1 MGAILIVVPLVALV
15 FPILLLLGALLADVL
30 YAAWCGYR
38 VWHERAPGRFGHLLH
53 LRHRVP

>member
-15 FPILLLLGALLADVL
+15 FPILLLLGALLVDMV

-38 VWHERAPGRFGHLLH
+38 VWHERAPWRLGHLLH
-53 LRHRVP
+53 VRHRAS